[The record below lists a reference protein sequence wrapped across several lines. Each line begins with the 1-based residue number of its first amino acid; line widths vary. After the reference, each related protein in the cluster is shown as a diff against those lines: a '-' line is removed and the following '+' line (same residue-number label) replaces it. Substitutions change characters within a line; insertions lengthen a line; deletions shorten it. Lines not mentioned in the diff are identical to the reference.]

1 MEKKKK
7 GKWESENLK
16 LAVDKVMNQ
25 NMTIR
30 EASERFSVPKSTLF
44 DKVKLLK
51 EGKEAVFKPV
61 MGRFKKTFSDEYEDL
76 LESHIKDLAD
86 RCMPLS
92 KKEFLKLAYDLA
104 EKLKLPH
111 RFNNEKR
118 MAGKHFYDDFIKRHP
133 DISLRTA
140 ESTSLMRAVG
150 FNKHQVDIFFANLEN
165 LMDKYNFRPSN
176 IYNCDETGVTTVQK
190 HEKVMAKKNIRQVG
204 KLTSAERGK
213 NVTIMCCMSATG
225 QFIPPFFIF
234 PRQRINDRLMINAPP
249 ESDAVAQPKGWMNNE
264 IFLKWLSHFVKFTR
278 PAKESPILLVL
289 DGHSSHKTLDVI
301 NFCRDNHIFLLST
314 PPHTTHKLQPLDRSF
329 MKPFK
334 NAYNERC
341 GMWMRAN
348 AGARLTEY
356 DIAGLVAEAF
366 KKVARYEIAE
376 AGFRCTGI
384 HPFNINIFTDL
395 DYLPSDITNIPLDNE
410 AANDTETT
418 NVAANVDTLSTTV
431 PQTEATQKVHPEDV
445 PVNDRA
451 TGCTITSSPVL
462 QSNTQDLAEEISIP
476 RSPQPST
483 SRKSGLLAESLNK
496 KPSSP
501 LLDITN
507 VRKTIMN
514 ISPLPDAASRRT
526 QVRKRRAE
534 KSEILT
540 GSPYKQQLQ
549 EKEREKKKK
558 EETSRKGKKT
568 NDKTKIKKTK
578 AKQVVEDKQVKYF
591 CVVCCEDYDEDW
603 IQCGL
608 CKGWAHEACADI
620 SEWSD
625 AYICDHCK

>member
-1 MEKKKK
+1 MEKKKR

-16 LAVDKVMNQ
+16 LAIDKVMNH

-51 EGKEAVFKPV
+51 DGKEAVLKPV

-76 LESHIKDLAD
+76 LESHIKDLVD

-111 RFNNEKR
+111 RFSNEKR
-118 MAGKHFYDDFIKRHP
+118 MAGKHFYDDFVKRHP

-150 FNKHQVDIFFANLEN
+150 FNQHQVEIFFANLEK
-165 LMDKYNFRPSN
+165 LMSKYNFRPSN
-176 IYNCDETGVTTVQK
+176 IFNCDETGVTTVQK

-213 NVTIMCCMSATG
+213 NVTIMFCMSAIG

-249 ESDAVAQPKGWMNNE
+249 ESDAVAQPKGWINNE
-264 IFLKWLSHFVKFTR
+264 IFLKWLSHFVKFSK

-334 NAYNERC
+334 NAYHERC
-341 GMWMRAN
+341 GVWMRAN
-348 AGARLTEY
+348 AGARLTDY

-366 KKVARYEIAE
+366 KKVARLEIAE

-384 HPFNINIFTDL
+384 HPFDKNIFTDL
-395 DYLPSDITNIPLDNE
+395 DYLPSYITNIPLDNSE
-410 AANDTETT
+410 AANEAEST
-418 NVAANVDTLSTTV
+418 NVVSASNETIQD
-431 PQTEATQKVHPEDV
+431 VHAGNV
-445 PVNDRA
+445 PVNDGA
-451 TGCTITSSPVL
+451 TDCTITSLPVL
-462 QSNTQDLAEEISIP
+462 QSNTQDLAQEISIP

-483 SRKSGLLAESLNK
+483 SRKSGLLTENLNK

-507 VRKTIMN
+507 VRKIILD
-514 ISPLPDAASRRT
+514 ISPLPDAASRRA
-526 QVRKRRAE
+526 QVRKRRSE

-540 GSPYKQQLQ
+540 DSPYKQQLE
-549 EKEREKKKK
+549 EKEKEKKKK
-558 EETSRKGKKT
+558 EENREGKKT
-568 NDKTKIKKTK
+568 NDKTKVKKTK
-578 AKQVVEDKQVKYF
+578 GKQAVQNLLVKYS

-603 IQCGL
+603 IQCGS
-608 CKGWAHEACADI
+608 CMGWAHEACADI
-620 SEWSD
+620 PECLD
-625 AYICDHCK
+625 AYYICDHCKLF